1 MNTLKRVFPLFRQLA
16 DYDKAKLKG
25 DLSAGLTV
33 GVMLIP
39 QGMAYA
45 MIAGLPPIYGLY
57 ASLVPLIIY
66 AMLGTSRQLAVGP
79 VAMVSLLVAAGVA
92 PLAGGDMTQYI
103 GLALLLS
110 LMIGALQVGLGLIR
124 AGFLTNFLSHPVLAG
139 FTSAAALIIGL
150 NQLKHLLGVQ
160 IPRSNYVHEIIGASA
175 AQLGNINGTTLA
187 IGLAGILLLVALKR
201 WKRTLP
207 GALFVVILSTAA
219 VWFGGLSDLGV
230 KIVGDVPGGLPV
242 PTMPA
247 ISIDNIRAL
256 FPTALAITLVGYME
270 SIAVAK
276 VYASKHRYPLEANR
290 ELIAL
295 GAANIGGALFQA
307 YPTTGGFSRTAVNDQ
322 AGAQTGLATLIS
334 AGIITITLM
343 FLTGLFYFLPQ
354 AVLAAIVMV
363 AVWGLIEWKEAVFLW
378 KTNRLD
384 FSLML
389 LTFIATLALGIEE
402 GILVGVIASLMV
414 VLNQSSR
421 PHAVVEGQ
429 IPNSNTY
436 RNLLRNPTAKPVE
449 GIVIFRMD
457 ASLYFANTAYFK
469 ERIEEIANAS
479 PRPRAIVLNA
489 YPINRIDSS
498 AVHVLKDLLALL
510 RSKHI
515 ALYIAGIK
523 GPVMDA
529 LNKSMLSEAIGQDH
543 FFMEV
548 HEAVTAAQHRF
559 ETQNKEADTPFLKD
573 EYESSHV

>member
-1 MNTLKRVFPLFRQLA
+1 MSQLS
-16 DYDKAKLKG
+16 DYSNEKLKG

-57 ASLVPLIIY
+57 AALVPLIIY
-66 AMLGTSRQLAVGP
+66 ALLGTSRQLAVGP

-92 PLAGGDMTQYI
+92 PLAGGDVSLYI

-110 LMIGALQVGLGLIR
+110 LMIGVLQVGLGVIR
-124 AGFLTNFLSHPVLAG
+124 PGFLTNFLSHPVLAG
-139 FTSAAALIIGL
+139 FTSAAAMIIAL

-160 IPRSNYVHEIIGASA
+160 IPRSNYVHEIIGASFS
-175 AQLGNINGTTLA
+175 QLSNVNGATLA
-187 IGLAGILLLVALKR
+187 IGLAGILLLVVLKR

-219 VWFGGLSDLGV
+219 VWFWGLSDIGV

-242 PTMPA
+242 PMMPA
-247 ISIDNIRAL
+247 ISFENIRAL
-256 FPTALAITLVGYME
+256 FPIALAITLVGYME

-276 VYASKHRYPLEANR
+276 VYASKHRYPLEANQ

-295 GAANIGGALFQA
+295 GAANIAGAFFQA

-322 AGAQTGLATLIS
+322 AGAQTSLATLIS
-334 AGIITITLM
+334 AGIIGITLL

-389 LTFIATLALGIEE
+389 LTFFATLSLGIEE

-421 PHAVVEGQ
+421 PHSAIEGQ
-429 IPNSNTY
+429 IPDTQTY
-436 RNLLRNPTAKPVE
+436 RNLLRNPKARPVD
-449 GIVIFRMD
+449 GIAIFRMD
-457 ASLYFANTAYFK
+457 ASLYFANSAYFK
-469 ERIEEIANAS
+469 ERIEEIANTS
-479 PRPRAIVLNA
+479 PAPRIIVLNA

-498 AVHVLKDLLALL
+498 AVHVFKELLALL
-510 RSKHI
+510 KSKDI
-515 ALYIAGIK
+515 ALYVAGMK
-523 GPVMDA
+523 GPVKDA
-529 LNKSMLSEAIGQDH
+529 LNKSQLSEAIGQDH

-548 HEAVTAAQHRF
+548 HEAVTAARRSLESENEASKAPVF
-559 ETQNKEADTPFLKD
+559 EDN
-573 EYESSHV
+573 YESSHV

>member
-1 MNTLKRVFPLFRQLA
+1 MNTLKRVFPLFSQLA
-16 DYDKAKLKG
+16 GYDNASLKG

-57 ASLVPLIIY
+57 ASLVPLVIY
-66 AMLGTSRQLAVGP
+66 ALLGTSRQLAVGP
-79 VAMVSLLVAAGVA
+79 VAMVSLLVAAGVG
-92 PLAGGDMTQYI
+92 PLAGGDVSQYI
-103 GLALLLS
+103 GLTLLLS
-110 LMIGALQVGLGLIR
+110 LMIGVLQVALGFIR

-160 IPRSNYVHEIIGASA
+160 IPRSNYVHEIIEASFS
-175 AQLGNINGTTLA
+175 QLGNLNGVTFI
-187 IGLAGILLLVALKR
+187 IGLAGMLLLIGLKR

-219 VWFGGLSDLGV
+219 VWFWGLADMGV
-230 KIVGDVPGGLPV
+230 KIVGEVPGGLPA
-242 PTMPA
+242 PMMPA
-247 ISIDNIRAL
+247 ISFENIRAL
-256 FPTALAITLVGYME
+256 FPIALAITLVGYME

-276 VYASKHRYPLEANR
+276 VYAAKHRYPLEANR

-295 GAANIGGALFQA
+295 GAANIGGAFFQA

-322 AGAQTGLATLIS
+322 AGAQTSLATLIS
-334 AGIITITLM
+334 AGIIGITLLL
-343 FLTGLFYFLPQ
+343 LTGLFYFLPQ

-389 LTFIATLALGIEE
+389 LTFIATLSLGIEE

-421 PHAVVEGQ
+421 PHSAIEGQ
-429 IPNSNTY
+429 LPDTQTY
-436 RNLLRNPTAKPVE
+436 RNLLRNPTAQPVE

-469 ERIEEIANAS
+469 ERIEAIANTS
-479 PRPRAIVLNA
+479 PPPHAIVLNA

-498 AVHVLKDLLALL
+498 AVHVLKDLLAMLK
-510 RSKHI
+510 SKGI
-515 ALYIAGIK
+515 GLYIAGIK
-523 GPVMDA
+523 GPVKDV
-529 LNKSMLSEAIGQDH
+529 LNKSMLSKAIGHDR

-548 HEAVTAAQHRF
+548 HEAVTAAKHSHEAQDQ
-559 ETQNKEADTPFLKD
+559 ETEEIVIED
-573 EYESSHV
+573 EYESSHA

>member
-1 MNTLKRVFPLFRQLA
+1 MNTLKRVFPLFNQLA
-16 DYDKAKLKG
+16 GYDNARLKG

-57 ASLVPLIIY
+57 ASLIPLIIY
-66 AMLGTSRQLAVGP
+66 ALLGTSRQLAVGP
-79 VAMVSLLVAAGVA
+79 VAMVSLLVAAGVG
-92 PLAGGDMTQYI
+92 PLAGGDVSQYI
-103 GLALLLS
+103 GLTLLLS
-110 LMIGALQVGLGLIR
+110 LMIGVLQVALGFMR

-160 IPRSNYVHEIIGASA
+160 VPRSNYVHEIIGAAFS
-175 AQLGNINGTTLA
+175 QLGNINSVTLI
-187 IGLAGILLLVALKR
+187 IGLMGILLLVGLKR

-219 VWFGGLSDLGV
+219 VWFWGLADMGV
-230 KIVGDVPGGLPV
+230 KIVGEVPGGLPA
-242 PTMPA
+242 PMMPA
-247 ISIDNIRAL
+247 ISFENIRAL
-256 FPTALAITLVGYME
+256 FPVALAITLVGYME

-276 VYASKHRYPLEANR
+276 VYAAKHRYPLEANR

-295 GAANIGGALFQA
+295 GAANIGGAFFQA

-334 AGIITITLM
+334 AGIIGITLM
-343 FLTGLFYFLPQ
+343 LLTGLFYFLPQ

-363 AVWGLIEWKEAVFLW
+363 AVWGLIEWKEGVFLW

-389 LTFIATLALGIEE
+389 LTFIATLSLGIEE

-421 PHAVVEGQ
+421 PHSAIEGQ
-429 IPNSNTY
+429 LPDTKTY
-436 RNLLRNPTAKPVE
+436 RNLLRNPTAQPVE
-449 GIVIFRMD
+449 GVVIFRMD

-469 ERIEEIANAS
+469 ERIEAIANTS
-479 PRPRAIVLNA
+479 PPPHAIVLNA
-489 YPINRIDSS
+489 YPINRIDST
-498 AVHVLKDLLALL
+498 AVHVLKDLLAMLK
-510 RSKHI
+510 SKGI
-515 ALYIAGIK
+515 GLYIAGIK
-523 GPVMDA
+523 GPVKDA
-529 LNKSMLSEAIGQDH
+529 LNKSMLSEAIGQDR

-548 HEAVTAAQHRF
+548 HEAVNAAKRNHEAQDQ
-559 ETQNKEADTPFLKD
+559 ETEAPVIED
-573 EYESSHV
+573 EYESSHA

>member
-1 MNTLKRVFPLFRQLA
+1 MNTLKRVSPLLSQLS
-16 DYDKAKLKG
+16 DYSNEKLKG

-57 ASLVPLIIY
+57 AALVPLIIY
-66 AMLGTSRQLAVGP
+66 ALLGTSRQLAVGP

-92 PLAGGDMTQYI
+92 PLADGDVSLYI

-110 LMIGALQVGLGLIR
+110 LMIGVLQVGLGVIR

-160 IPRSNYVHEIIGASA
+160 IPRSNYVHEIIGASFS
-175 AQLGNINGTTLA
+175 QLSNVNGANLA
-187 IGLAGILLLVALKR
+187 IGIVGIFLLVVLKR
-201 WKRTLP
+201 WKRALP
-207 GALFVVILSTAA
+207 GALFVVILSTVA
-219 VWFGGLSDLGV
+219 VWFGGLSGIGV

-242 PTMPA
+242 PIMPA
-247 ISIDNIRAL
+247 ISIENIRAL

-276 VYASKHRYPLEANR
+276 VYASKHHYPLNANQ

-295 GAANIGGALFQA
+295 GAANVAGAFFQA

-322 AGAQTGLATLIS
+322 AGAQTSLATLIS
-334 AGIITITLM
+334 AGIIGITLL

-363 AVWGLIEWKEAVFLW
+363 AVWGLIEWREAVFLW

-389 LTFIATLALGIEE
+389 LTFFATLSLGIEE

-421 PHAVVEGQ
+421 PHAAIEGQ
-429 IPNSNTY
+429 LPDTQTY
-436 RNLLRNPTAKPVE
+436 RNLLRNPDARQID

-457 ASLYFANTAYFK
+457 ASLYFANSAFFK
-469 ERIEEIANAS
+469 ERIEEIANSS
-479 PRPRAIVLNA
+479 PTPRVIVLNA

-498 AVHVLKDLLALL
+498 AIHVLKALLALL
-510 RSKHI
+510 KSKDI
-515 ALYIAGIK
+515 ALYVAGIK
-523 GPVMDA
+523 GPVKDA
-529 LNKSMLSEAIGQDH
+529 LNKSLLSDTIGQDH

-548 HEAVTAAQHRF
+548 HEAVTAAKRLF
-559 ETQNKEADTPFLKD
+559 EKQNKESKAPVFEDN
-573 EYESSHV
+573 YESSHV